1 MAIKSFKIMNK
12 YHLKYMLHSLWVF
25 YNLPSYIF
33 QVIHEREF
41 LFIDMPTLYQTL
53 YIYSHIFS
61 PQPA

>member
-1 MAIKSFKIMNK
+1 MNK